1 MQTNQTFLKHC
12 LFNNQIIEILKILD
26 IVLVKMVKILI
37 RSIALKIEMT
47 SFSELR
53 RKDTMESLANAQK
66 HKNLLITV

>member
-12 LFNNQIIEILKILD
+12 LFNNQIIGILKNLD